1 MPEVLEVELTRR
13 AAVGELIGRT
23 FVDVVRTDPLVV
35 DDGVD
40 AEVLGARVE
49 GIERRG
55 KLLLFCTDG
64 PVVGMHFGMTGRLLV
79 DGDAVIER
87 LAYSGTSRNPVWDR
101 WAVRLDDGR
110 LVRLHD
116 PRRLG
121 RVRLDPDLSRLGP
134 DALSLRRVDLA
145 AALAGRRAPLKA
157 VLLDQ
162 SAIAGLGNLLV
173 DEFLWWASI
182 DPRRLAGSMPDD
194 EVDRLH
200 RTIRRRLPI
209 MLRRGGSHTGTLA
222 PGLRSTGG
230 QCPRDGGELARTT
243 VGGRTT
249 VWCPSHQQ

>member
-13 AAVGELIGRT
+13 AAVGELVGRT
-23 FVDVVRTDPLVV
+23 FVEVVRTDPLVV

-40 AEVLGARVE
+40 AEVAGARIE

-55 KLLLFCTDG
+55 KLLLFCTNG

-79 DGDAVIER
+79 DDDAVIER
-87 LAYSGTSRNPVWDR
+87 LAYSGASRDAVWDR
-101 WAVRLDDGR
+101 WAARLDDGR
-110 LVRLHD
+110 VVRLHD

-121 RVRLDPDLSRLGP
+121 RMRLDPDLSRLGP
-134 DALSLRRVDLA
+134 DVLSLRRVDLA

-173 DEFLWWASI
+173 DEFLWWSSL
-182 DPRRLAGSMPDD
+182 DPRRLAGSLLPG
-194 EVDRLH
+194 EVDRLQQ
-200 RTIRRRLPI
+200 TIRRRLPI
-209 MLRRGGSHTGTLA
+209 MLRRGGSHTGTLS
-222 PGLRSTGG
+222 PEFRSTGG
-230 QCPRDGGELARTT
+230 RCPRDGDELARAT

-249 VWCPSHQQ
+249 VWCPCHQQ